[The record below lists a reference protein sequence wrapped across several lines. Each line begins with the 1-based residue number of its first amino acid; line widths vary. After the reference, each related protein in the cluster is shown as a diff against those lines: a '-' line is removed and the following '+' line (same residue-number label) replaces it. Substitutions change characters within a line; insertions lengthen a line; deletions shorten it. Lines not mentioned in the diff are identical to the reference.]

1 MRTPMPHLRP
11 CRGGGGQPFD
21 ASRSTASLH
30 GYAEEEYLVSGTASA
45 YREDPAEPGQVDVR
59 AHAPY
64 VTRMLVRTPEP
75 RERFNGTVVV
85 EWFNVSSFMDAGVDW
100 LYTHTELKRGGYAWV
115 GVSAQCA
122 GVTGSPLPPD
132 GAAPGGLKARDP
144 DRYGTLHHPG
154 DDYSYDIF
162 SQAGNAVAGLFP
174 GARLIAA
181 GVSLAAYRLTTY
193 INTIDPIARVY
204 HGYLTHSR
212 VGAASS
218 LVLPDPPQMDPRP
231 VPFRD
236 DLRVPVLVL
245 LTETD
250 VVTLDY
256 LSARQPDGPR
266 LRVWEIAGTAHV
278 DTYVD
283 AAAGHDMTRLEPAR
297 MAAALAPRE
306 RAAGFDLGH
315 TVNAAPQHHYVANAA
330 IHRLARWV
338 HGDTPPPH
346 APRLATRPGPPPAL
360 HRDDMGNALGGIRS
374 PWMDAPT
381 AVLTGISPNDG
392 LVERLFGQT
401 VPFTG
406 ATLTRLYPGGAG
418 DYLAAFGAATDAAVA
433 EGFLLEADTDEI
445 KALAAAAYQAAPG
458 RIP

>member
-1 MRTPMPHLRP
+1 MRTALPDLQPS
-11 CRGGGGQPFD
+11 RGGRGRPFGAARNED
-21 ASRSTASLH
+21 ADH
-30 GYAEEEYLVSGTASA
+30 GYIEEEYLLSGTATA
-45 YREDPAEPGQVDVR
+45 YRDDPAEPGQVGVR

-64 VTRMLVRTPEP
+64 VTRVLVRTPEP

-85 EWFNVSSFMDAGVDW
+85 EWFNVSGFMDAGVEW
-100 LYTHTELKRGGYAWV
+100 LYTHTELIRGGYAWV

-122 GVTGSPLPPD
+122 GVTGSALPPD
-132 GAAPGGLKARDP
+132 GAAPGGLKAWDH
-144 DRYGTLHHPG
+144 DRYGTLYHPG

-162 SQAGNAVAGLFP
+162 SQAGHAIAELFP

-193 INTIDPIARVY
+193 INKIDPIARAY

-212 VGAASS
+212 IGAASL

-236 DLRVPVLVL
+236 DLRVPVLAL

-250 VVTLDY
+250 LITLDY
-256 LSARQPDGPR
+256 LSARQPDGPC
-266 LRVWEIAGTAHV
+266 LRVWEIAGTAHA
-278 DTYVD
+278 DTYSD
-283 AAAGHDMTRLEPAR
+283 AAASHDMTRLEPAR

-306 RAAGFDLGH
+306 RAAGFELGH

-330 IHRLARWV
+330 IHHLARWV
-338 HGDTPPPH
+338 HDGTPPPH
-346 APRLATRPGPPPAL
+346 APRLDTRPGPPPAIR
-360 HRDDMGNALGGIRS
+360 RDGLGNALGGIRT

-381 AVLTGISPNDG
+381 AVLTGISPNNG
-392 LVERLFGQT
+392 LIERLFGQT

-406 ATLTRLYPGGAG
+406 ATLAQLYPGGAG

-433 EGFLLEADTDEI
+433 EGFLLEADTNEI
-445 KALAAAAYQAAPG
+445 KDLAAAAYQAESRKP
-458 RIP
+458 